1 MFIWDITFMRNLIV
15 LMETLPFFWS
25 VLKFEILGFKQKT
38 KEQGKF
44 IFPYLMVPM
53 ISVGLQ

>member
-1 MFIWDITFMRNLIV
+1 MRNLIV

-44 IFPYLMVPM
+44 IFPYLIVPL
-53 ISVGLQ
+53 ISGGLQ